1 MTGLRFK
8 ILPMQRMGR
17 GTVASAMVEGQGPA
31 GSPLHRLR
39 RSPSPRFA
47 RGGLLALALLAAP
60 AMAETVAITGGTVAI
75 GDGSQPIPGGT
86 VVIRDGR
93 VVAAGANVAVP
104 AGARVIDAGGKWV
117 SPGMVA
123 GFTNAGIADGEG
135 IDETNDAG
143 AGKSPFNAAI
153 DVSVAI
159 NPTNQSIAVDR
170 AGGVTR
176 AVVAPDSGNSVFAG
190 QGAVIDLGADDAP
203 VTRPRAFQYVELG
216 EDGAN
221 YVGSRPAAYVM
232 LHDALAA
239 AKAVS
244 RGGDWGRDKDALI
257 TRADAAALLPVVEGR
272 MPLLVHVERASDI
285 LQVLSLK
292 QTYPALKLVLLG
304 ASEGWMVAPK
314 IAAAHVP
321 VIAAALADLP
331 EAFERIAATESN
343 VGRLRQAGVTV
354 AISSAGVSTMG
365 GQRNLRQYAGNLVG
379 ISKVPGMTGLDW
391 GAAFATVTSLPAAVL
406 GMDNEIGSLRPGRR
420 ADIVIWDGDPLELS
434 SAPVAVWIDGVAQ
447 PLTNRQTR
455 LRDRYLNPQEGAL
468 PKAYER

>member
-1 MTGLRFK
+1 MRNRK
-8 ILPMQRMGR
+8 ILP
-17 GTVASAMVEGQGPA
+17 GTGTGTMRSMVEGARHMRFAPPPPPSA
-31 GSPLHRLR
+31 AS
-39 RSPSPRFA
+39 RSPSPF
-47 RGGLLALALLAAP
+47 RGGLMALALLAAP
-60 AMAETVAITGGTVAI
+60 AFAETVAITGGTVAI
-75 GDGSQPIPGGT
+75 GDGSQPIPNGT

-104 AGARVIDAGGKWV
+104 PGARVVDATGKWV

-123 GFTNAGIADGEG
+123 GFTSEGIVDGEG
-135 IDETNDAG
+135 IDETYDGA
-143 AGKSPFNAAI
+143 AGKSVFNAAI
-153 DVSVAI
+153 DVAVAV
-159 NPTNQSIAVDR
+159 NPTNQSIAIDR

-176 AVVAPDSGNSVFAG
+176 ALVSPESGNSVFAG

-203 VTRPRAFQYVELG
+203 VTKPRAFQYVELG
-216 EDGAN
+216 EDGAGKA
-221 YVGSRPAAYVM
+221 GSRPAAYVM

-244 RGGDWGRDKDALI
+244 HGGDWGRSKDSLI
-257 TRADAAALLPVVEGR
+257 TRADAAALVPLIEGR
-272 MPLLVHVERASDI
+272 MPLVVHVERASDI

-292 QTYPALKLVLLG
+292 QDYSALKLVLLG

-331 EAFERIAATESN
+331 AAFERLAATESN
-343 VGRLRQAGVTV
+343 VGRLRQAGVAV
-354 AISSAGVSTMG
+354 AISSVDVSTTG

-379 ISKVPGMTGLDW
+379 IGKVPGMAGLDW
-391 GAAFATVTSLPAAVL
+391 GAAFATVTSMPAAVV
-406 GMDNEIGSLRPGRR
+406 GMDNEIGSLRAGRR
-420 ADIVIWDGDPLELS
+420 ADVVIWDGDPLELS